1 MTPLH
6 CRGLAATLL
15 CAFVTVGCGGGGG
28 GNSGG
33 GGTSSPPPPPV
44 SATAITSLKMTSD
57 PGDFV
62 GDGRTYNYSQA
73 NADFTV
79 AAHGGLLS
87 VAVLGDE
94 KWRGVFQMPSGY
106 SALATGTY
114 NNLALYQVHDPII
127 GGLQWIS
134 DGRTCAG
141 VNGSVTIRKV
151 VYEGSTLTEL
161 DLQFTQYCDG
171 TSFAL
176 RGELRWNAKDPTTPP
191 GPTAPPAG
199 LWQPPNGATPSSGT
213 YVYLES
219 QPDDY
224 IGAGGTYLYT
234 PTTALIGAN
243 AGPGNVQVR
252 LSGDEYWDG
261 TFQGM
266 SKLSRLEPG
275 YYGNLRWYPDHN
287 PAVGGIDWSGE
298 SRTCGAA
305 VGWFAVDSITYV
317 DSNLVAMEI
326 RFEQRCVYRTGVLR
340 GKIRWDSNDDS
351 QPPGPVAPP
360 PSLWQPAPGTTPTA
374 GNYVY
379 FEVPAGNFVDSGKA
393 FLYTQANSILRT
405 RTLTPGM
412 AMEIEGDKSWTIDF
426 WAMRVVDK
434 LQVGYYGNL
443 QQAPFHNPT
452 VGGIAIRGDDLL
464 CGRGW
469 FVVDAVVYEGD
480 TLKSIDLRF
489 EINCGSPTSSLR
501 GKIHWSDDDP
511 TVPPGPTV
519 PPAGLWEPAPGVT
532 PASGTFAYFE
542 SSIDPAVA
550 TRTFLYT
557 PDNADFFVDAGAALM
572 LARINTSSAAWSG
585 ALQGM
590 NSISRLELGYYG
602 DLQRYLF
609 HNPTKGGLEWGGNLA
624 VSCGELTGWFVIDAV
639 TYDGPTLT
647 SIDARFEQR
656 CVSTNAIL
664 RGRFR
669 WSRQ

>member
-1 MTPLH
+1 MTPLR
-6 CRGLAATLL
+6 CRGLAAALL
-15 CAFVTVGCGGGGG
+15 CVIVTAGCGGGGG
-28 GNSGG
+28 GSSNG
-33 GGTSSPPPPPV
+33 GGTSNPPPPPV
-44 SATAITSLKMTSD
+44 STTAVTSLKMTSD

-62 GDGRTYNYSQA
+62 GDGRTYSYSQA

-79 AAHGGLLS
+79 AAQGGLLS
-87 VAVLGDE
+87 VEVLGDE
-94 KWRGVFQMPSGY
+94 KWGGVFQMPSGY
-106 SALATGTY
+106 STLATGTY
-114 NNLALYQVHDPII
+114 NNLALYQLHDPVI
-127 GGLQWIS
+127 GGLRWTS
-134 DGRTCAG
+134 DGRSCAG
-141 VNGSVTIRKV
+141 VNGSVTIRKAI
-151 VYEGSTLTEL
+151 YEGSTLTEL

-171 TSFAL
+171 RSFAL
-176 RGELRWNAKDPTTPP
+176 RGELRWNAKDPTAPP
-191 GPTAPPAG
+191 GPKAPPAG

-234 PTTALIGAN
+234 PTTALIRAD
-243 AGPGNVQVR
+243 AGLGNVQVR
-252 LSGDEYWDG
+252 LAGDEYWYG

-266 SKLSRLEPG
+266 SSLSRLEPG

-298 SRTCGAA
+298 GRTCGAA
-305 VGWFAVDSITYV
+305 VGWFVVDSITYR
-317 DSNLVAMEI
+317 DSALAAAEI
-326 RFEQRCVYRTGVLR
+326 RFEQRCVGRTGVLR
-340 GKIRWDSNDDS
+340 GKVRWDSNDQS
-351 QPPGPVAPP
+351 QAPGPVAPP
-360 PSLWQPAPGTTPTA
+360 PNLWQPAPGTTPTA

-379 FEVPAGNFVDSGKA
+379 FEVPNGNFVDSGKA
-393 FLYTQANSILRT
+393 FLYTQANSILKPRA
-405 RTLTPGM
+405 LTPGM
-412 AMEIEGDKSWTIDF
+412 AMEIEGDKSWVIDF
-426 WAMRVVDK
+426 WAMRVIDR

-443 QQAPFHNPT
+443 QQAPFHNPA

-480 TLKSIDLRF
+480 ALKSIDLRF
-489 EINCGSPTSSLR
+489 EIDCGTSTSLLR

-519 PPAGLWEPAPGVT
+519 PPVGLWEPAPGVT
-532 PASGTFAYFE
+532 PAAGTFAYFE

-557 PDNADFFVDAGAALM
+557 PDNASFFVDAGAALM
-572 LARINTSSAAWSG
+572 LARINASDAAWSG

-590 NSISRLELGYYG
+590 NSIRRLELGYYG
-602 DLQRYLF
+602 DLQRNLF
-609 HNPTKGGLEWGGNLA
+609 HNPAKGGLEWGSTVTGGCN
-624 VSCGELTGWFVIDAV
+624 ELTGWFVIDAV
-639 TYDGPTLT
+639 TYEGLTLT

-656 CVSTNAIL
+656 CVGTNVML

-669 WSRQ
+669 WSR